1 MPLLFW
7 RKSLHDAQ
15 HGTTVTGAFFFFI
28 LDLCRQ
34 GDTGPHSYTGR
45 VAVAQ
50 TTTHMKL
57 SFLLVSLLV
66 LQLSRL
72 R

>member
-1 MPLLFW
+1 MMPNMAPLSLALL
-7 RKSLHDAQ
+7 
-15 HGTTVTGAFFFFI
+15 FFFI

-50 TTTHMKL
+50 KTTHMKL

-72 R
+72 Q